1 MDAVRRLVLA
11 ATLAVAALLAAPG
24 PAGAMAVARAA
35 AEPPPDVKGLT
46 VSEARA
52 QLTAWNSNVTIQ
64 TLPANPPTGV
74 DQSTVVVVT
83 YTWLNPVQT
92 GAAVVRPQIRLSL
105 GARVPDLAGLTPAQA
120 DRAVTTRG
128 LRLEAAPGQPA
139 ASWMATG
146 QRPAA
151 GTLAEFGLTVGATF
165 AAPPPPPRPWI
176 LLAGV
181 AASVL
186 LPLVL
191 VSVLATRAVRRRRR
205 GRTVERVEARGY
217 PGEVVGPELSEA
229 GPSVSVRLEPHYDAG
244 TFRLEEVPG

>member
-1 MDAVRRLVLA
+1 MDAVRRLGLLVA
-11 ATLAVAALLAAPG
+11 VVAAVLLAPG
-24 PAGAMAVARAA
+24 PAWAGRV
-35 AEPPPDVKGLT
+35 EPPPDVKGLT

-52 QLTAWNSNVTIQ
+52 QLTAWNQNVTIQ
-64 TLPANPPTGV
+64 TAPANPPAGV
-74 DQSTVVVVT
+74 DQSTVVVVS
-83 YTWLNPVQT
+83 YAWLNPVQT

-139 ASWMATG
+139 AAWVVTG

-165 AAPPPPPRPWI
+165 AAPPPPPRPWGLI
-176 LLAGV
+176 AGV
-181 AASVL
+181 AGAGLVL
-186 LPLVL
+186 LVL
-191 VSVLATRAVRRRRR
+191 LALLLTRAVRRR
-205 GRTVERVEARGY
+205 GRTVEQVQARGY
-217 PGEVVGPELSEA
+217 PGEVVGPELSEG

-244 TFRLEEVPG
+244 TFRLEEVAG